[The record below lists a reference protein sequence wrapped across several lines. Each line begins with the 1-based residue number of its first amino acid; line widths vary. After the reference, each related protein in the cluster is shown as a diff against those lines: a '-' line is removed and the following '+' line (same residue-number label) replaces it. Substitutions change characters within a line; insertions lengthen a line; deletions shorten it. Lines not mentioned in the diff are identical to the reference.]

1 MSTKPARINDAT
13 SKAGIAKG
21 DMKLEV
27 LIIPVSDAARRSTVR
42 VRRRQNPKSTCT
54 DIG

>member
-1 MSTKPARINDAT
+1 MSTKPARINEAT

-27 LIIPVSDAARRSTVR
+27 LIIPVSDVDRAQEFYRRVGWR
-42 VRRRQNPKSTCT
+42 
-54 DIG
+54 